1 MRNKKSPNS
10 STKIKRNKKS
20 PSSST
25 HTHTHTKKKSPSS
38 LPQNQVVIH
47 SK

>member
-10 STKIKRNKKS
+10 STKKRERERNKKS

-25 HTHTHTKKKSPSS
+25 PKKKKKES
-38 LPQNQVVIH
+38 
-47 SK
+47 

>member
-10 STKIKRNKKS
+10 STKIKRNNKS
-20 PSSST
+20 PRSTT
-25 HTHTHTKKKSPSS
+25 HTHKKKKKSPSS